1 MEMIKFEN
9 YNFSY
14 ENRKIL
20 ENINLTINKGE
31 ILLICGL
38 SGSGKTTLL
47 ANLKNEIKPNG
58 NETGNI
64 YYKGENLRDLDS
76 VKSAAEIGFLFQNPD
91 NQFVTDTVIQEI
103 SFALENIGVPTEEI
117 RTRVSEMATFF
128 GLEKMLHKNVDEL
141 SGGQKQ
147 LVNLCS
153 LLILK
158 PEVLILDEPTSQ
170 LDPIASYDFLSIL
183 RRLNE
188 EFNMTILITEHK
200 VDDLYPFIDKVAYIE
215 DSKIKY
221 LENVDSINFKS
232 SSDDLFEMYLPSPA
246 RVHNIIKEKFNL
258 SDTLK
263 TPISLKEGINDMYSI
278 SKEYDFNGLDI
289 KHISNPATGGEDL
302 IKCKN
307 LWFGY
312 ERDNIILKNISLNIK
327 ANEFVSLLG
336 SNGSGKSTFLK
347 LATNMIKPIKGSIKY
362 KDGLQV
368 AYVHQNPMIHFT
380 TDKVAKELGITLKE
394 ERDIEPDEDFQD
406 NIKDA
411 DDFVVDL
418 VKLFNLGK
426 LLNHHPYDN
435 SVGEQQ
441 RIAIVQA
448 LITRPDVLFLDE
460 PSKGIDPKY
469 KAILADRLKQLQSK
483 GLSIFI
489 VTHDIDF
496 AADNSDRCILLFD
509 GSLQV
514 DDTAENVFTQ
524 NNFYTTLV
532 HRMLAN
538 HLPNVLTLKDLK
550 EQV

>member
-1 MEMIKFEN
+1 MIKFEN

-14 ENRKIL
+14 ENSKIL

-47 ANLKNEIKPNG
+47 TNLKNEIKPNG

-64 YYKGENLRDLDS
+64 YYKGENLRDLAP

-103 SFALENIGVPTEEI
+103 SFALENIGVPTEEM

-128 GLEKMLHKNVDEL
+128 GLEKLLHKNVDEL

-170 LDPIASYDFLSIL
+170 LDPIASYEFLSIL

-188 EFNMTILITEHK
+188 EFSMTILITEHK

-221 LENVDSINFKS
+221 LKNADSIDYES
-232 SSDDLFEMYLPSPA
+232 SSDKLFEMYLPSPA
-246 RVHNIIKEKFNL
+246 RVYNIIKEKLNL

-263 TPISLKEGINDMYSI
+263 IPISLKEGINYMYSI
-278 SKEYDFNGLDI
+278 AKKYDFSGLNI

-312 ERDNIILKNISLNIK
+312 ERENIILKNISLNIK
-327 ANEFVSLLG
+327 SNEFVSLLG

-347 LATNMIKPIKGSIKY
+347 IATNMIKPIKGSIKY
-362 KDGLQV
+362 KDGLKV

-394 ERDIEPDEDFQD
+394 ERDIEPNEDFQG

-411 DDFVVDL
+411 DNFVIDL

-489 VTHDIDF
+489 VTHDIVF

-514 DDTAENVFTQ
+514 DDTAENVFIQ

-532 HRMLAN
+532 HRMLAT

-550 EQV
+550 EQL